1 MEDPAL
7 FDRNEFVPP
16 VEDAKAAEQETPGQ
30 PRLRRAQRDQIE
42 FHTAS
47 LDDLL
52 DESHPVRSVWQL
64 VQELNVSPLLAS
76 IRAVEG
82 HVGRDATDPRILL
95 ALWIYATIQG
105 VASARGLTNLCEHHL
120 AYRWLCGGVTVNH
133 RLLSE
138 FRSQRAEEFNRILI
152 EMVASLMTAGLVT
165 LNHVAQDGMKTR
177 ASAGSSSF
185 RRPPTLREA
194 LKEAE
199 RQVRELERLADEDS
213 QELTNRQRA
222 ARRRAA
228 DDKAR
233 RAAQALQK
241 AQELQKRRDEQR
253 LSKARRE
260 KQGEARASTTDPEAE
275 VMKFADGGFRPG
287 FNVQFA
293 TDVGSNIV
301 IGVDVSAV
309 GSDKGQA
316 LPMFEQVTAAYG
328 RSPQAKLM
336 DGGFTALGDIDELER
351 RGCRVYAPVTNEQ
364 KKLQAGENPY
374 AREKRDTVGTAAWRE
389 RMGTELG
396 KAIYKLR
403 SQTAEWV
410 NARCRNHGL
419 RNFLVRGRERCR
431 SVALLHVIT
440 HNLLVGMKLKGA

>member
-1 MEDPAL
+1 MKDPAL
-7 FDRNEFVPP
+7 FDRNEFAPP
-16 VEDAKAAEQETPGQ
+16 VEDAKAAEPETSAQ
-30 PRLRRAQRDQIE
+30 PRLRRAERDQIE
-42 FHTAS
+42 FHHAA
-47 LDDLL
+47 LDDLI
-52 DESHPVRSVWQL
+52 DEDHPVRSIWRL
-64 VQELNVSPLLAS
+64 VQELDVSPLLDR

-95 ALWIYATIQG
+95 ALWIFATIQG
-105 VASARGLTNLCEHHL
+105 VASARALAKLCEQHL

-165 LNHVAQDGMKTR
+165 LNQVAQDGMRTR

-185 RRPPTLREA
+185 RRTPSLREA
-194 LKEAE
+194 LNAAE
-199 RQVRELERLADEDS
+199 QQIRDLERLADEDP
-213 QELTNRQRA
+213 QELSNRQRA

-241 AQELQKRRDEQR
+241 AHELEKRRDEQR
-253 LSKARRE
+253 MSKARRE

-275 VMKFADGGFRPG
+275 IMKFADGGFRPG
-287 FNVQFA
+287 MNVQFA
-293 TDVGSNIV
+293 TDVKSNVIV
-301 IGVDVSAV
+301 GVGLNPV

-316 LPMFEQVTAAYG
+316 LPMFERVTADYG
-328 RSPQAKLM
+328 RSPQELLI
-336 DGGFTALGDIDELER
+336 DGGFTALDDIDELER

-364 KKLQAGENPY
+364 KKLEAGLDPY
-374 AREKRDTVGTAAWRE
+374 AREKRDTEGTAAWRE

-410 NARCRNHGL
+410 NAQCRNHGL
-419 RNFLVRGRERCR
+419 RSFLVRGCERCL
-431 SVALLHVIT
+431 SVTLLHALT
-440 HNLLVGMKLKGA
+440 HNLLVSVKLKGA